1 MLDSATRN
9 LVRNFC
15 LSLAFKLLM
24 NKKLTARDLIEE
36 LELILVDVKS
46 RNPLSF

>member
-15 LSLAFKLLM
+15 LTLAFKLLTT
-24 NKKLTARDLIEE
+24 KKFTTRDLIEE

-46 RNPLSF
+46 RNPIY

>member
-15 LSLAFKLLM
+15 LSLAFKLLT
-24 NKKLTARDLIEE
+24 NRKFTTRDLIEE
-36 LELILVDVKS
+36 LEVILADIKS
-46 RNPLSF
+46 RNSIY